1 MRRLL
6 IVVLLGQ
13 CHLASKFTVLIG
25 TFPMCEQYLEPSL
38 FFSLERLLVTVK
50 FLENLLI
57 AGIVVRH
64 LNIVPDDPDTV
75 ISPPIFS
82 AMIRWC
88 FSCYLQGISKLYLFF
103 EEGVVVLLEQTD

>member
-1 MRRLL
+1 
-6 IVVLLGQ
+6 
-13 CHLASKFTVLIG
+13 
-25 TFPMCEQYLEPSL
+25 MCKQNLEPSF

-57 AGIVVRH
+57 AGIDVRH

-82 AMIRWC
+82 AMIKWC
-88 FSCYLQGISKLYLFF
+88 FR
-103 EEGVVVLLEQTD
+103 LLLAGHFQALSVF